1 MRRLGPAAQSSPA
14 DQVEDDGDNLIP
26 FAKCSRVVSRPAPTR
41 LPARSLTLLPQRYG
55 AVFWE
60 SLSQRPSP
68 TWTEEQNVPS
78 LLIKPVLS
86 RSGLPKTPGSLFQ
99 SKLSETR
106 SCPLAPAPPHSPAQR
121 AGCSQPQPGLYS
133 LEGLPPPEVLCRR
146 KRRRPPLA
154 GMQQGPA
161 GTPAQVRAVTYH
173 LEDLRRRQ
181 RVINELKKAQW
192 GDVGAA
198 PEPLAPAAADCG
210 VPSTA
215 EDPGLEEARAAH
227 PQEGGRHATA
237 ARAQLLWSPWSPLG
251 QGGAGVPRRLGSL
264 ASYSTVPAASNRLH
278 APWGAEVQSEE

>member
-14 DQVEDDGDNLIP
+14 DQVDDDGDNLIP
-26 FAKCSRVVSRPAPTR
+26 FAKCSRVVSRPAPSR
-41 LPARSLTLLPQRYG
+41 PPARSLTLLPQRYG

-78 LLIKPVLS
+78 LL
-86 RSGLPKTPGSLFQ
+86 
-99 SKLSETR
+99 
-106 SCPLAPAPPHSPAQR
+106 R

-198 PEPLAPAAADCG
+198 PEPLAPAAAGCG

>member
-60 SLSQRPSP
+60 SLSQRPSSPFVLYSP

-78 LLIKPVLS
+78 LL
-86 RSGLPKTPGSLFQ
+86 
-99 SKLSETR
+99 
-106 SCPLAPAPPHSPAQR
+106 
-121 AGCSQPQPGLYS
+121 
-133 LEGLPPPEVLCRR
+133 GLPPPEVLCRR